1 MIHEAWPRNLKYT
14 SDYHAS
20 LGTGEALPDASG
32 ASGSKD
38 KKVPAWAL
46 EGCDPDCVKVEPSL
60 RNLCADSE
68 KALQCF
74 LLRCRVG
81 ECLEAL
87 MESLPTFSDRD
98 LQVVHRKTEKG
109 VWKDE
114 LWTKRD
120 FEAQELMLAPCELP
134 AQGHQP
140 HGRSS
145 CCGVP
150 PKARQGES
158 S

>member
-1 MIHEAWPRNLKYT
+1 M
-14 SDYHAS
+14 
-20 LGTGEALPDASG
+20 
-32 ASGSKD
+32 
-38 KKVPAWAL
+38 
-46 EGCDPDCVKVEPSL
+46 

-87 MESLPTFSDRD
+87 MESLPTFSDRG

-120 FEAQELMLAPCELP
+120 FEALELQLAPVSSQLKDSNLMAAGHAVVGLP
-134 AQGHQP
+134 KHDRGA
-140 HGRSS
+140 S
-145 CCGVP
+145 
-150 PKARQGES
+150 
-158 S
+158 